1 MISVDEAFSILNKAT
16 FSPQEVEVSLRDAHS
31 FILAETLI
39 SPISMPP
46 FRQAN
51 MDGFAL
57 SLHDE
62 LTYDIVGEIKAGD
75 FFDGQLQ
82 SGEWPG
88 ALCVRAPG
96 FRARGLRSHRG
107 RHTNRLG

>member
-1 MISVDEAFSILNKAT
+1 MISVADAFSILNKTT
-16 FSPQEVEVSLRDAHS
+16 FSLQEVEVSLRDAHS

-57 SLHDE
+57 SLHDQ

-75 FFDGQLQ
+75 YFDGQLQ
-82 SGEWPG
+82 PG
-88 ALCVRAPG
+88 QAMKIFTGAAVPDSAQ
-96 FRARGLRSHRG
+96 AVIQIEKV
-107 RHTNRLG
+107 T